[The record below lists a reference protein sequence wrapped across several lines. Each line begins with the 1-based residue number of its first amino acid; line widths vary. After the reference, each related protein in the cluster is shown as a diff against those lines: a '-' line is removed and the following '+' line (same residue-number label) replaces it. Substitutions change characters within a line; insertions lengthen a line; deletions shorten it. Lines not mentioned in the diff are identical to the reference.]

1 MGIMV
6 TLAVLFGIVLT
17 VIVLMVIAA
26 TRASE
31 RSKMTNTDVK
41 LYRQAAKLLN
51 RMVNVTELDGDIAA
65 DIVSPTTRK
74 QIDEWLTTYRKE
86 IDKK

>member
-1 MGIMV
+1 MV
-6 TLAVLFGIVLT
+6 GLVAVVVALLVAFLIV
-17 VIVLMVIAA
+17 VGAIVS
-26 TRASE
+26 TREQE
-31 RSKMTNTDVK
+31 RSKMTDADVK

-51 RMVNVTELDGDIAA
+51 RMVNVTDLDGDIAA